1 MQNVKTQHVTT
12 KSTHTVDSF
21 AKRNVKQEDGSTKVK
36 AVRWQE
42 DRQVG
47 ATLQTS
53 EDGGVFHRGAR
64 IA

>member
-1 MQNVKTQHVTT
+1 MQKVKTQHVTT
-12 KSTHTVDSF
+12 KSVHTVDSF
-21 AKRNVKQEDGSTKVK
+21 AKRKDKETGKIAV
-36 AVRWQE
+36 VRWQE